1 MKQWILLLAT
11 SLAAALLAGCQNTD
25 EVTPAA
31 PAEGVLSNVPSLSEL
46 AGTPAPEVQPLPTL
60 DATQIAEGRELYA
73 IHCASCHGSELEGE
87 ADWQTQNDDGT
98 FRAPPHDASG
108 HTWHHGDR
116 LLLETIRLGGARLA
130 DDIGGTSEMPAF
142 ESVLDEQQMV
152 AILAYIKSTW
162 PEDIRLVQWEQ
173 TSSAP

>member
-1 MKQWILLLAT
+1 MILLTACQKANT
-11 SLAAALLAGCQNTD
+11 EAGPVTD
-25 EVTPAA
+25 PAA
-31 PAEGVLSNVPSLSEL
+31 PTGVLSSVPSLSEL

-60 DATQIAEGRELYA
+60 DGTEIAKGQELYA
-73 IHCASCHGSELEGE
+73 IHCASCHGTELEGE
-87 ADWQTQNDDGT
+87 ADWQTQNEDGT
-98 FRAPPHDASG
+98 FRAPPHNASG

-173 TSSAP
+173 TNSAP